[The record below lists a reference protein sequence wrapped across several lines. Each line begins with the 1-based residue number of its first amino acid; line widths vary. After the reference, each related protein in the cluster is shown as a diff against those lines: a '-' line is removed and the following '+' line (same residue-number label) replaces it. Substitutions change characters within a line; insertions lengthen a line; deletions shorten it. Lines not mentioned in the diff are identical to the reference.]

1 MELTKVLFAGILFVC
16 LLLTA
21 CNSSSDNA
29 NRIRSI
35 DKIKTVDTIYAIQID
50 SNGVILDTL
59 AMNRIKKNNEGVK
72 VFNEKT
78 SLDDDK
84 RKIIIKK
91 YMRENGELF
100 YEKAVTMT
108 SVDTFI
114 STHENWVQNGR
125 IEKAISV
132 FRGPEKADT
141 IHMTYKYENDKDG
154 KIKKMTIFE
163 RDSSRLLET
172 YYNQEEK
179 PILDLYFFE
188 GDTTEQV
195 RYIYEGSKL
204 VSERKLK
211 KRTGKETIL
220 TYGPDKLLTSQKE
233 YIKDSLVSG
242 MIYKKD
248 NKGNNLITIIK

>member
-1 MELTKVLFAGILFVC
+1 MELYKVLFAGISFAF

-21 CNSSSDNA
+21 CNNSADNA
-29 NRIRSI
+29 DRILSI
-35 DKIKTVDTIYAIQID
+35 DKIKTTDTIYAIQID
-50 SNGVILDTL
+50 SNGIILDTF
-59 AMNRIKKNNEGVK
+59 AMNRIKKNSEGVI

-91 YMRENGELF
+91 YMRDNGELF
-100 YEKAVTMT
+100 YEIAMTMT

-114 STHENWVQNGR
+114 SSHENWVRNSRIQN
-125 IEKAISV
+125 AISV
-132 FRGPEKADT
+132 FKGPEKADT
-141 IHMTYKYENDKDG
+141 IHMTYKYENERDG
-154 KIKKMTIFE
+154 KVKKMTIFE
-163 RDSSRLLET
+163 PGSSPIVER
-172 YYNQEEK
+172 YYNQKEK
-179 PILDLYFFE
+179 PILDLYLFE
-188 GDTTEQV
+188 GDTTEQI
-195 RYIYEGSKL
+195 RYIYEGDKL

-211 KRTGKETIL
+211 KGTGTETIL
-220 TYGPDKLLTSQKE
+220 TYGPGNLLTSQKE